1 MINMRLVTKGSRAV
15 CGGWGRSRMLN
26 WADLLLLRWA
36 GPTACLMLLARRPT
50 LEEVT
55 QNSSWPQQRLYTE
68 GTPDTKT
75 TVGQRAVN
83 THKCCLASCVASMT
97 RLCEDVWV
105 CAQKLFLVRA
115 QPCQSTGHETA
126 QSNRS
131 GFINLFVSCF
141 SFSTVPLWDTDGV
154 ALLLHRQCLS
164 DLAQCHHVEQQVEDI
179 KVIKAAEQHLRPVA
193 SVGCYIQTD
202 KTQLLTSP

>member
-1 MINMRLVTKGSRAV
+1 MFNYPLKLNHACKWPIKPLMINMRLVTKGSSAL
-15 CGGWGRSRMLN
+15 CGGWGHSRMLN

-55 QNSSWPQQRLYTE
+55 QNSSWPQQRLYAE

-83 THKCCLASCVASMT
+83 THKCCLASCVASLT

-105 CAQKLFLVRA
+105 CVQKLFLVRA
-115 QPCQSTGHETA
+115 QPCQSTGRETD
-126 QSNRS
+126 QNNRS

-141 SFSTVPLWDTDGV
+141 AFPTAPLWDIDGV
-154 ALLLHRQCLS
+154 ALLPFCVCCLVLNRVLQCKTGS
-164 DLAQCHHVEQQVEDI
+164 CSASSRG
-179 KVIKAAEQHLRPVA
+179 AASGRR
-193 SVGCYIQTD
+193 
-202 KTQLLTSP
+202 